1 VQLGSAP
8 VRALWL
14 KAPFVLRAHPAL
26 LASVVSATA
35 LAALAAASWPLVRA
49 GVESQSLQGQ
59 LRTMTPLA
67 AGLEIR
73 VGNGDSSGDRARRAA
88 AIRLSFTALG
98 PPVVSSLLPAQ
109 LAGPAGAGT
118 EVVALART
126 GALAHVR
133 HETPSGGPG
142 VWIADSTARA
152 AHLRPGSTLRLT
164 EPAFLQRPRIVTL
177 RVAGIYRSLEAEPGN
192 PYWANWLQDI
202 RSPDPDSPP
211 PPPFVLMT
219 ASDFER
225 TAGVLGRAVEN
236 RFEFP
241 IDPTGLT
248 LVRAK
253 HVDER
258 LRSLAADVEHGGPV
272 ARPLGCAPGT
282 CTTNSAL
289 SSALIVASS
298 DVAAVMPTISL
309 LSACGVLIALA
320 ISLSVGGFLVRRR
333 ADEAQALF
341 ARGESALVFAGRVGI
356 EGLLPGL
363 GGLALGLGGAL
374 LALRISAPTSAAD
387 GTTVS
392 SAVVRAAIAVAAS
405 LGAIAAGAAAAL
417 PRDADRRPL
426 VRRMARLPW
435 EVVPLIA
442 AGAVLAVVLD
452 GRGLVG
458 QADGATHPRLAVF
471 LLPLLAVP
479 GAAGLAARI
488 ARRTIHGRGRTT
500 PMPVFLALRRLAAAR
515 WLLVTVVAASA
526 TAYGTFAYSSV
537 LSASL
542 SRSTAEK
549 AWVSNGSDVQ
559 GLVDTHTTVPASFP
573 FPVALVQIDSVNVA
587 LASGM
592 RVDLVSGDPRALA
605 RTLRWGRGW
614 SRDPRRLLPRLSMPL
629 GSPLAAIATPGAP
642 DEHAIV
648 DQGVRLPIR
657 IVGRAAV
664 PGASAGRPALLVSR
678 VDLRRLARRAHILDP
693 APQVQAFV
701 WAKGPP
707 AKVEPALARSELA
720 PVFLT
725 TADHIFQNASVR
737 AAARSYRF
745 VKVVGIAAAGL
756 SVLCLLLYLQ
766 ARQRSQLV
774 AAAVLRRMG
783 LGRPADGGA
792 LALEAAAIV
801 LSAGIIGGAVAVFC
815 AGPIVR
821 HVDSLPQ
828 YAPGP
833 VVVVPWVVLGT
844 WLLAA
849 TIVTAALGAAASGL
863 ARRADVAG
871 ALRVA

>member
-1 VQLGSAP
+1 
-8 VRALWL
+8 VRALWT

-26 LASVVSATA
+26 LVSVVSATA
-35 LAALAAASWPLVRA
+35 LAALSAASWPLVRA
-49 GVESQSLQGQ
+49 GVESESLQGQ
-59 LRTMTPLA
+59 LQRMTPLA

-73 VGNGDSSGDRARRAA
+73 GGSGDASADRARRAA
-88 AIRLSFTALG
+88 AIRLGESFTSFG
-98 PPVVSSLLPAQ
+98 PAVVSSLLPAQ
-109 LAGPAGAGT
+109 LAGPAAPGT

-126 GALAHVR
+126 GAVAHVR
-133 HETPSGGPG
+133 QQTPPGGPG

-164 EPAFLQRPRIVTL
+164 ESAFFQRPRIVEL
-177 RVAGIYRSLEAEPGN
+177 RVAGLYRSLEAEPGN

-211 PPPFVLMT
+211 PPPFVLMNV
-219 ASDFER
+219 SDLER
-225 TAGVLGRAVEN
+225 TARVLGRSVEN
-236 RFEFP
+236 RFELP
-241 IDPTGLT
+241 LDPTGLT
-248 LVRAK
+248 LARAK
-253 HVDER
+253 DVDER
-258 LRSLAADVEHGGPV
+258 VRSLAATIERGSSI

-309 LSACGVLIALA
+309 LSACGILIALGV
-320 ISLSVGGFLVRRR
+320 SLSVGGGLVRRR

-341 ARGESALVFAGRVGI
+341 GRGESPLVFAARVGL
-356 EGLLPGL
+356 EGLLPGI
-363 GGLALGLGGAL
+363 GGLALGIGGAL
-374 LALRISAPTSAAD
+374 LALRILTPAEAGD
-387 GTTVS
+387 GAIS
-392 SAVVRAAIAVAAS
+392 SAVLRAGVAVVAA
-405 LGAIAAGAAAAL
+405 LGAIAIGAATAF
-417 PRDADRRPL
+417 PRDPGRRVL
-426 VRRMARLPW
+426 VQRMRRLPW
-435 EVVPLIA
+435 EIAPLIS
-442 AGAVLAVVLD
+442 AGVLLAIVLA
-452 GRGLVG
+452 GRGLVR
-458 QADGATHPRLAVF
+458 QPDGATHPRLAVF
-471 LLPLLAVP
+471 ALPLLAVP
-479 GAAGLAARI
+479 GAAGLAVRA
-488 ARRTIHGRGRTT
+488 ARRAIRGRGRAA

-515 WLLVTVVAASA
+515 GLLVAVVAAAA

-559 GLVDTHTTVPASFP
+559 GFVDTHTTVPDSFP
-573 FPVALVQIDSVNVA
+573 FRVAVVQIDSSNVA
-587 LASGM
+587 LPSGV
-592 RVDLVSGDPRALA
+592 RADLVSGDPRALA

-614 SRDPRRLLPRLSMPL
+614 SDDPRRLLPRLIS
-629 GSPLAAIATPGAP
+629 SPRSSLPAIATPGTP

-648 DQGVRLPIR
+648 DQGVTLPIR
-657 IVGRAAV
+657 IVGHAAV

-678 VDLRRLARRAHILDP
+678 ADLRRLLRRAHALDP
-693 APQVQAFV
+693 APQVQTLV

-707 AKVEPALARSELA
+707 AKVERALARSVLA

-725 TADHIFQNASVR
+725 RSDHIFENASVR

-745 VKVVGIAAAGL
+745 VRVVGIAAGGL
-756 SVLCLLLYLQ
+756 SLLCLLLYLQ

-774 AAAVLRRMG
+774 GAAVLRRMG
-783 LGRPADGGA
+783 LGRVADGAA
-792 LALEAAAIV
+792 LALEAALVV
-801 LSAGIIGGAVAVFC
+801 LSAGVIGCAVAVFC

-833 VVVVPWVVLGT
+833 VLVIPWAVLGA
-844 WLLAA
+844 WLAVA
-849 TIVTAALGAAASGL
+849 TILTGALGAAAAAL
-863 ARRADVAG
+863 ARRSDVAG